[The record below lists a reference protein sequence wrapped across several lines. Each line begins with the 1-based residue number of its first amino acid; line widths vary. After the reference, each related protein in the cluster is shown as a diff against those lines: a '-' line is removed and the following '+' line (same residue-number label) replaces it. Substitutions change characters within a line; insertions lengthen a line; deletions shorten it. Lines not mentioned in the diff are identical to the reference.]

1 MDAHRQKVQGIFSR
15 IAGKYDSMNTILS
28 FNLDKSWRKRTL
40 QIAAPTAA
48 ERWLDVC
55 CGTGKL
61 TLEIRR
67 SLDSDGEVTGLDF
80 TAAMLAV
87 ARQAEK
93 QAKLSTPVNWQEA
106 DAMTMPFADATFDGV
121 TIGFGLRN
129 LPDLDLGLR
138 EMRRVLKP
146 GGRLVCLEL
155 SHPVWPIYRQ
165 GHQLFVNYAVPFIG
179 NLSRRGERN
188 YNWLTESLSRFPG
201 AVELGERMKNI
212 GFEDVRF
219 YRLSGGIAA
228 IHLGFRN

>member
-15 IAGKYDSMNTILS
+15 IAGKYDRMNTILS

-61 TLEIRR
+61 TLDIRR
-67 SLDSDGEVTGLDF
+67 SLDVAGEVTGLDF
-80 TAAMLAV
+80 TAAMLTV
-87 ARQAEK
+87 AKQAEK
-93 QAKLSTPVNWQEA
+93 QEKLSTPINWLEA
-106 DAMTMPFADATFDGV
+106 DAMEMPFANATFDGV

-129 LPDLDLGLR
+129 LPDLDQGLR
-138 EMRRVLKP
+138 EMLRVLKP

-188 YNWLTESLSRFPG
+188 YHWLTESLNRFPG
-201 AVELGERMKNI
+201 AVELGERMKNV
-212 GFEDVRF
+212 GFGDVRF
-219 YRLSGGIAA
+219 FRLSGGIAA
-228 IHLGFRN
+228 IHSGFRN

>member
-15 IAGKYDSMNTILS
+15 IAGKYDLMNTILS

-61 TLEIRR
+61 TLDIRR
-67 SLDSDGEVTGLDF
+67 SLDSAGEVTGLDF
-80 TAAMLAV
+80 TAAMLTV
-87 ARQAEK
+87 AKQAEK
-93 QAKLSTPVNWQEA
+93 QEKLSTPINWLEA
-106 DAMTMPFADATFDGV
+106 DAMEMPFADATFDGV

-129 LPDLDLGLR
+129 LPDLDQGLR
-138 EMRRVLKP
+138 EMLRVLKP

-188 YNWLTESLSRFPG
+188 YHWLTESLNRFPG
-201 AVELGERMKNI
+201 AVELGERMKNV
-212 GFEDVRF
+212 GFGDVRF

-228 IHLGFRN
+228 IHSGLRN

>member
-93 QAKLSTPVNWQEA
+93 QAKLSAPVNWQEA
-106 DAMTMPFADATFDGV
+106 DAMAMPFADATFDGV

>member
-15 IAGKYDSMNTILS
+15 IAGKYDLMNTILS

-61 TLEIRR
+61 TLDIRR
-67 SLDSDGEVTGLDF
+67 SLDSAGEVTGLDF
-80 TAAMLAV
+80 TAAMLTV

-93 QAKLSTPVNWQEA
+93 QGKLSAPINWLEA
-106 DAMTMPFADATFDGV
+106 DAMEMPFADATFDGV

-129 LPDLDLGLR
+129 LPDLDQGLR
-138 EMRRVLKP
+138 EMLRVLKP

-188 YNWLTESLSRFPG
+188 YHWLTESLRRFPG
-201 AVELGERMKNI
+201 AVELGERMKNV
-212 GFEDVRF
+212 GFGDVRF

-228 IHLGFRN
+228 IHIGFRN

>member
-106 DAMTMPFADATFDGV
+106 DAMAMPFSDATFDGV

>member
-87 ARQAEK
+87 ARQADRK
-93 QAKLSTPVNWQEA
+93 SV
-106 DAMTMPFADATFDGV
+106 V
-121 TIGFGLRN
+121 
-129 LPDLDLGLR
+129 
-138 EMRRVLKP
+138 
-146 GGRLVCLEL
+146 
-155 SHPVWPIYRQ
+155 
-165 GHQLFVNYAVPFIG
+165 
-179 NLSRRGERN
+179 
-188 YNWLTESLSRFPG
+188 
-201 AVELGERMKNI
+201 
-212 GFEDVRF
+212 
-219 YRLSGGIAA
+219 
-228 IHLGFRN
+228 

>member
-55 CGTGKL
+55 CGTGKQ
-61 TLEIRR
+61 TLESRR

-93 QAKLSTPVNWQEA
+93 QAKLSAPVNWQEA
-106 DAMTMPFADATFDGV
+106 DAMAMPFSDATFDGV

-155 SHPVWPIYRQ
+155 SHPVWPFYRQ

>member
-15 IAGKYDSMNTILS
+15 IAGKYDRMNTILS
-28 FNLDKSWRKRTL
+28 FNLDKTWRKRAL
-40 QIAAPTAA
+40 EIAAPSAA

-67 SLDSDGEVTGLDF
+67 LLNDEGLVTGLDF
-80 TAAMLAV
+80 TAAMLQV

-93 QAKLSTPVNWQEA
+93 QAILSAPIDWLEA
-106 DAMTMPFADATFDGV
+106 DAMTMPFADASFDGV

-129 LPDLDLGLR
+129 LPDLDQGLR

-165 GHQLFVNYAVPFIG
+165 GHKLFVDYAVPFIG

-188 YNWLTESLSRFPG
+188 YHWLTESLSRFPG
-201 AVELGERMKNI
+201 AVELGERMKNVSLENVE
-212 GFEDVRF
+212 FH
-219 YRLSGGIAA
+219 RLSGGIAA
-228 IHLGFRN
+228 IHVGFRR

>member
-15 IAGKYDSMNTILS
+15 IAGTYDSMNTILS

-67 SLDSDGEVTGLDF
+67 SLGSDGEVTGLDF

-93 QAKLSTPVNWQEA
+93 QAKLSAPVNWQEA
-106 DAMTMPFADATFDGV
+106 DAMAMPFADATFDGV

>member
-15 IAGKYDSMNTILS
+15 IAGKYDRMNTILS

-93 QAKLSTPVNWQEA
+93 QAKLSAPVNWQEA
-106 DAMTMPFADATFDGV
+106 DAMAMPFSDATFDGV